1 MKRFYFILFAL
12 LAYVGMVN
20 AAETVSKGGTVKA
33 GTVYSVPLSDEAGYV
48 ADNTVVMETAAASG
62 QYIVVFLNAPSATNA
77 TLDFKNIFYNAAGN
91 KNYTPSGNIIMSQD
105 GSFSYRRYYYAGP
118 QDKIEVYAEDM
129 NGEIYDNG
137 YTWCYV
143 IVNSLDEVSTVANP
157 ADASTGG
164 GGADKPTPVTIG
176 NSASVKPNTVY
187 NLPLKGEDGYVSD
200 NDVVM
205 ETPSTSSQY
214 IVVFLNKADVATA
227 KTDFKNIF
235 YGGPTRETSYQVATN
250 FETSQDG
257 TFSYLRYYRNAAET
271 KIDVYA
277 QDMTPTTYGTGWTWS
292 YVIVNSL
299 DEVST
304 VANPYDV
311 GGPAPVVDLD
321 GQTEEK
327 AFTLTQTP
335 TSITSPKSKTSTTE
349 YVIYAKFE
357 AAADGTATVTMPDG
371 ETWGKYLKKPGDTRF
386 NTFNF
391 DNSFEVV
398 QGQTYYIY
406 YRYKSEVTGEAKY
419 ALREAGAGESRGAA
433 ILLEATGGYNLLGVP
448 PVDVEGGKNYTNTTT
463 WFKIAKDGAL
473 KANNLVSVTIGGDN
487 TTEVA
492 LYQNDEA
499 TPIKTYAMGDGSGML
514 AKNSTVKLD
523 IDLTQNDYYLGITQ
537 DDVNGTANFTF
548 KVADEGETIAHA
560 FTAEAGSNTV
570 TTAGWYKYTHAGDR
584 KLIKVSGISKI
595 VNEEGGLVAEG
606 DDVKVG
612 FVITEGTS
620 IYFEASGN
628 FTITLSDVEKGMT
641 ADDPVI
647 IDNENG
653 ATFNLSGAATD
664 TQRFM
669 QYSATEDGIFIYA
682 TQNASVLESA
692 VSATVR
698 DVTNAETPKTVSIV
712 QEESAEFGE
721 TYFIYKWPVVA
732 GHAYLIEQSLGNN
745 FGKVEFFTMFTAA
758 EAGETIGKAFPIE
771 LYEAKDLGRQA
782 TTPKYYKFTAAEAGD
797 YTLSVQLTGY
807 VKSYDADGNATT
819 IQKSYSD
826 GLVYHNETFTL
837 AEGESLVFSCQPS
850 ETIEHVAGGVND
862 AFIPN
867 YYATVTTAENTGGLD
882 YNHPETIT
890 ENDEMSLD
898 ASNVWYGP
906 ITVPAETPLYVKATL
921 NDETETSAV
930 YFAVQTATS
939 GLQWIN
945 KDTKLSVEI
954 EGKTQIFTLAPSTEE
969 RQINLLGYGMLCAGT
984 FSYSFTEPTVTPET
998 KTLTVTPKI
1007 TYDSDTKS
1015 LTIEVTLPELYDESE
1030 TPVENLNMWAV
1041 SITNTTTNTELQLT
1055 NGGDGT
1061 YNATEKLTAI
1071 NTIDEASFFNADDT
1085 YLIKFG
1091 TPATSG
1097 VTITAVPVSLDVTT
1111 DIKNI
1116 DIQNSNAVKYN
1127 IAGQRVNNANSIYI
1141 INGVKVMVK

>member
-12 LAYVGMVN
+12 LAYVGMAN
-20 AAETVSKGGTVKA
+20 AADGG
-33 GTVYSVPLSDEAGYV
+33 
-48 ADNTVVMETAAASG
+48 NVVEK
-62 QYIVVFLNAPSATNA
+62 
-77 TLDFKNIFYNAAGN
+77 TLYDV
-91 KNYTPSGNIIMSQD
+91 PSGNFDIDYHTTEVIPEGKTVVVFYYTHKDLNYTTRDFAFGSNYKEFAYSNEKDADGNLVVRFYDKDTPIVKSNQSLLINLYSPLED
-105 GSFSYRRYYYAGP
+105 GSQWA
-118 QDKIEVYAEDM
+118 
-129 NGEIYDNG
+129 
-137 YTWCYV
+137 YV
-143 IVNSLDEVSTVANP
+143 ICDVADKKTVADPFASQGGNSLEKGEY
-157 ADASTGG
+157 TGG
-164 GGADKPTPVTIG
+164 TGTESNPYVVTKDKYYEIIG
-176 NSASVKPNTVY
+176 EGQT
-187 NLPLKGEDGYVSD
+187 GYVD
-200 NDVVM
+200 EQYFKH
-205 ETPSTSSQY
+205 ETTTSSQY
-214 IVVFLNKADVATA
+214 IVVFYIDPEGGKIYNPFLNQDDKGYSKNSNEGNLGTVTEAD
-227 KTDFKNIF
+227 
-235 YGGPTRETSYQVATN
+235 GS
-250 FETSQDG
+250 
-257 TFSYLRYYRNAAET
+257 
-271 KIDVYA
+271 
-277 QDMTPTTYGTGWTWS
+277 TWS
-292 YVIVNSL
+292 RFYRQSTGEGDLIQIYQPSTPKGIWCYDIVDS
-299 DEVST
+299 ESEAQT
-304 VANPYDV
+304 VKNPYFANS
-311 GGPAPVVDLD
+311 APVVDLD

-327 AFTLTQTP
+327 AFTLTQTA

-433 ILLEATGGYNLLGVP
+433 ILIEADGTQTLLGVP
-448 PVDVEGGKNYTNTTT
+448 SVEVEGGKNYTNTTT
-463 WFKIAKDGAL
+463 WFKLEKEGAL
-473 KANNLVSVTIGGDN
+473 DGKTLMTVKIGGDN

-492 LYQNDEA
+492 LYQNDE
-499 TPIKTYAMGDGSGML
+499 TSPIKTYAMGDGSGML
-514 AKNSTVKLD
+514 AKNSTVKFD
-523 IDLTQNDYYLGITQ
+523 INIAENDYYIAISQ
-537 DDVNGTANFTF
+537 DDVNGTAQFTF
-548 KVADEGETIAHA
+548 SVAQPGETIA
-560 FTAEAGSNTV
+560 TALEAVAGSNTIS
-570 TTAGWYKYTHAGDR
+570 TAGWYKYTHSGDR

-669 QYSATEDGIFIYA
+669 QYSATEDGTFIYA
-682 TQNASVLESA
+682 TQNASVLEYA

-712 QEESAEFGE
+712 QKESAEFGE

-732 GHAYLIEQSLGNN
+732 GHTYAIEQSLGNN
-745 FGKVEFFTMFTAA
+745 FGKVEFFTMFTPA

-797 YTLSVQLTGY
+797 YTVSVQLTGY
-807 VKSYDADGNATT
+807 VKSYDADGNSTT

-837 AEGESLVFSCQPS
+837 AEGESLVFSCEPS

-867 YYATVTTAENTGGLD
+867 YYATVTKASDTAGLD
-882 YNHPETIT
+882 YNHPESIT

-1041 SITNTTTNTELQLT
+1041 SITNTTTSTELQLT

-1116 DIQNSNAVKYN
+1116 DVQNSNAVKYN